1 MYLIN
6 SNFYDMKKNGGHSSS
21 SFNFQS
27 WQSGNPGNPAM
38 LERWLECQE
47 CQNAGMNAMLEAGSQ
62 ECWNAKNAPN
72 PDKI

>member
-1 MYLIN
+1 M
-6 SNFYDMKKNGGHSSS
+6 
-21 SFNFQS
+21 
-27 WQSGNPGNPAM
+27 PGMPGM
-38 LERWLECQE
+38 RECQE